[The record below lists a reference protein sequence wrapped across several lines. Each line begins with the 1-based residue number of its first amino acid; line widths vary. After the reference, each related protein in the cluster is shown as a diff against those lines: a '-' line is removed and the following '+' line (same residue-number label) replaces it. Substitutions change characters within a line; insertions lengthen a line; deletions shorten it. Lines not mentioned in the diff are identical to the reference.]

1 MHENRTRF
9 LIRLIAVGTTG
20 TALYVLLPT
29 YWKYWWE
36 IIGFWVREGIS
47 PFARH
52 ASWLFPAMILFDLIL
67 LFKLVTAYGL
77 FRLRSW
83 AITPA
88 ICVLSLDFIFRL
100 WGAINTWTYTLR
112 HPEPPP
118 IPTEGVVVKVI
129 SMWPSYIIGA
139 ISLVSLI
146 ILFRKSVR
154 EVCS

>member
-1 MHENRTRF
+1 MHERRTRF
-9 LIRLIAVGTTG
+9 LIRLIAVGTAG

-29 YWKYWWE
+29 YWKYWWD
-36 IIGFWVREGIS
+36 IIGLWVRQGKT
-47 PFARH
+47 PFAGH
-52 ASWLFPAMILFDLIL
+52 ASWLFPAIILFDLIL

-83 AITPA
+83 AIIPA
-88 ICVLSLDFIFRL
+88 ICVLSLDFILRL
-100 WGAINTWTYTLR
+100 YGAINTWTYTLR

-129 SMWPSYIIGA
+129 SYWPSYIIGA

-146 ILFRKSVR
+146 ILSRKSVR
-154 EVCS
+154 DVCA

>member
-1 MHENRTRF
+1 MDEKRTRF
-9 LIRLIAVGTTG
+9 LIRLIAVGTAG
-20 TALYVLLPT
+20 TALYALLPT
-29 YWKYWWE
+29 HWKYWWE
-36 IIGFWVREGIS
+36 IIGLWARQGIS
-47 PFARH
+47 PFGRH
-52 ASWLFPAMILFDLIL
+52 ASWLFPTMILFDLIL

-83 AITPA
+83 AIIPA
-88 ICVLSLDFIFRL
+88 ICVLSLDFILRL
-100 WGAINTWTYTLR
+100 CGAINMWTYTLR
-112 HPEPPP
+112 HPELPP

-129 SMWPSYIIGA
+129 SMWPSYIIGT